1 MYVHLAGI
9 TEHRHYLPR
18 PQRGHGPVSGVTLE
32 FKLEGNPRLIASKLR
47 NSRTLGRL
55 MNDGHVYS
63 FVYDVLEGSVFYRVS
78 VRYDIS
84 SPDANP
90 YGATTVEEL
99 KNAAQKAIE
108 QMIANLP

>member
-1 MYVHLAGI
+1 VYVHLAQI

-18 PQRGHGPVSGVTLE
+18 PQRGRGPVSGVTLE
-32 FKLEGNPRLIASKLR
+32 FRLEGDQRLIAGKLQ

-55 MNDGHVYS
+55 MNDGHIYS
-63 FVYDVLEGSVFYRVS
+63 LVYDVMEGSAFYRVR

-90 YGATTVEEL
+90 YGTTSIKEL
-99 KNAAQKAIE
+99 TSAAQKAIE
-108 QMIANLP
+108 QMIAGLS